1 MTTAILFILGFVVLI
16 KGADLLVD
24 GASAIAKH
32 LKISDMVIGLTIIS
46 IGTSSPEMFVNL
58 IAASK
63 GTTDLAL
70 GNIIGSNIANV
81 FLVLGIT
88 AAICPVAVSGR
99 TMKRELPFSIL
110 AAVLLGIMANDV
122 ILRGVGS
129 SVVSRID
136 GIILFL
142 LFNVFLL
149 FLFKSAKRD
158 QTYDAKYAIPGLS
171 VPKSLIM
178 ILLGLAGLSLG
189 SDWIVD
195 GAIEI
200 ARIIGISEKTIGLTI
215 VAFGTSLPEL
225 AASAAAALK
234 KNVDLAVGNVIG
246 SNIFNV
252 FLILGMS
259 SIIRPL
265 PVKGSMNIDI
275 TVMFAA
281 HLFILLF
288 LFTGRRKIIDRWEGI
303 VMFIIYLGYIA
314 FLFVVNS

>member
-1 MTTAILFILGFVVLI
+1 MTTAILFILGFAVLI

-24 GASAIAKH
+24 GASAIAKR
-32 LKISDMVIGLTIIS
+32 LNISDMVIGLTIIS
-46 IGTSSPEMFVNL
+46 IGTSSPEMFVNI
-58 IAASK
+58 IAATK
-63 GTTDLAL
+63 GTTDLAI
-70 GNIIGSNIANV
+70 GNIVGSNIANI

-88 AAICPVAVSGR
+88 AVICPIAVSVR
-99 TMKRELPFSIL
+99 MMKRELPFSIL
-110 AAVLLGIMANDV
+110 AALILGIMAND
-122 ILRGVGS
+122 IFLRGADS
-129 SVVSRID
+129 SVISRID

-158 QTYDAKYAIPGLS
+158 QNLASEHAIPGFG
-171 VPKSLIM
+171 VPKSIM
-178 ILLGLAGLSLG
+178 LILLGLAGLSVG

-252 FLILGMS
+252 FLILGIS

-265 PVKGSMNIDI
+265 PFQGGMNIDI
-275 TVMFAA
+275 GVMFAA
-281 HLFILLF
+281 NLFILLF
-288 LFTGRRKIIDRWEGI
+288 VFTGRKKVIERWEGM
-303 VMFIIYLGYIA
+303 VMFILYLAYIA
-314 FLFVVNS
+314 FLYLSPL

>member
-1 MTTAILFILGFVVLI
+1 MTTAILFILGFAILI

-24 GASAIAKH
+24 GASAIAKR

-63 GTTDLAL
+63 GTTDLAI
-70 GNIIGSNIANV
+70 GNIVGSNIANV

-88 AAICPVAVSGR
+88 ASICPIAVSGR

-110 AAVLLGIMANDV
+110 AAVILGVMANDV
-122 ILRGVGS
+122 ILRGAGS
-129 SVVSRID
+129 SVISRVD
-136 GIILFL
+136 GIILFI
-142 LFNVFLL
+142 LFSVFLL
-149 FLFKSAKRD
+149 FLFKSTRRD
-158 QTYDAKYAIPGLS
+158 QSLESKHVIPGFS
-171 VPKSLIM
+171 VPKSIM
-178 ILLGLAGLSLG
+178 LILLGLAGLSLG

-200 ARIIGISEKTIGLTI
+200 ARIMGISEKTIGLTI
-215 VAFGTSLPEL
+215 VALGTSLPEL

-234 KNVDLAVGNVIG
+234 RNVDLAVGNIIG

-288 LFTGRRKIIDRWEGI
+288 LFTGRKKIIDRWEGI
-303 VMFIIYLGYIA
+303 VMFSIYLIYIA